1 MNRSQLIQKH
11 PFPFLLYLEWGLLAI
26 ALLGELF
33 PSPVPRWGDRFPL
46 LNFLSLLGFG
56 LMGLQL
62 PSSLPDQPSNQ
73 HSVQKIIYT
82 TLEIGLIVL
91 AAAAGKNPRIFPFLY
106 VVLMIRSCLIFKMP
120 GRLVV
125 MGIAFSLFLLMLTR
139 FMRRAEVQIFPPLQI
154 PNRPLLL
161 NFVLLLGLVL
171 VLILLLVNALI
182 NERQSREK
190 LTIANDQLRQYAL
203 RIENLAM
210 AQERARIAR
219 EIHDSLGHALTGL
232 NLQMEGALKLWDSN
246 PEQAHNFL
254 REAKQLGSTALQ
266 EVRRS
271 VSAMRS
277 DPLRGLMLPEAIATL
292 TEDFHRTTGI
302 QPHCQIQVF
311 AIPHEVSTAVYR
323 IVQEA
328 LTNIR
333 KYANATE
340 VEIHLQADSQL
351 SLPHLHLPHLH
362 LPHLHLTVRDNGDG
376 FQTAENQT
384 GFGLQGMR
392 ERTIA
397 LGGQMQIDTQPGK
410 GCCITIQIPLLKAV

>member
-1 MNRSQLIQKH
+1 MHRPRFIQKH

-26 ALLGELF
+26 ALLGEFL
-33 PSPVPRWGDRFPL
+33 PGSVPRLGERFPL

-62 PSSLPDQPSNQ
+62 PSYSS
-73 HSVQKIIYT
+73 SQKASPQTAYKIAYT
-82 TLEIGLIVL
+82 ALEIGLIVL

-106 VVLMIRSCLIFKMP
+106 VVLMIRSCLIFRMP

-125 MGIAFSLFLLMLTR
+125 MGIAFSLFLLMVTR
-139 FMRRAEVQIFPPLQI
+139 FMRRVEIQAPLRWQV
-154 PNRPLLL
+154 PSRPLLF

-203 RIENLAM
+203 RVENLAM

-246 PEQAHNFL
+246 PDQAHSFL
-254 REAKQLGSTALQ
+254 RDAKQLGSTALQ

-277 DPLRGLMLPEAIATL
+277 DPLQGMPLLEAIATL
-292 TEDFHRTTGI
+292 AEDFYRTTGI
-302 QPHCQIQVF
+302 QPHCQIQ
-311 AIPHEVSTAVYR
+311 ALSLPYEVSSAICR

-333 KYANATE
+333 KYANASE
-340 VEIHLQADSQL
+340 VNI
-351 SLPHLHLPHLH
+351 SLEAIA
-362 LPHLHLTVRDNGDG
+362 PHLHLTIQDNGDG
-376 FQTAENQT
+376 FQIAENQT

-397 LGGQMQIDTQPGK
+397 LGGQMQIDSQLGQ
-410 GCCITIQIPLLKAV
+410 GCCITVQIPLLQFSG

>member
-1 MNRSQLIQKH
+1 MQISRIIQKH

-26 ALLGELF
+26 ALLGEFL
-33 PSPVPRWGDRFPL
+33 PGPMPHLGDRFPVI
-46 LNFLSLLGFG
+46 NFLSLLGFG
-56 LMGLQL
+56 LMGLRL
-62 PSSLPDQPSNQ
+62 PSGSPNQPSTQ
-73 HSVQKIIYT
+73 PSAQSSAQSSAQKIVYT
-82 TLEIGLIVL
+82 ALEMGLIVV
-91 AAAAGKNPRIFPFLY
+91 AAAAGRNPRIFPFLY
-106 VVLMIRSCLIFKMP
+106 VVLMVRSCLIFKMP

-125 MGIAFSLFLLMLTR
+125 MGLSFSLFLVML
-139 FMRRAEVQIFPPLQI
+139 RRVEVRLSPPWQV
-154 PNRPLLL
+154 PSRPLLF

-182 NERQSREK
+182 NERHSREK

-246 PEQAHNFL
+246 PEQAHIFL
-254 REAKQLGSTALQ
+254 RDAKQLGSTALQ

-277 DPLRGLMLPEAIATL
+277 DPLQGMPLPAAIAAL
-292 TEDFHRTTGI
+292 TQDFQRTTGI
-302 QPHCQIQVF
+302 QPHCQIQ
-311 AIPHEVSTAVYR
+311 ALPLPQEVSTAVYR

-333 KYANATE
+333 KYAHATE
-340 VEIHLQADSQL
+340 VKIDLKAIAS
-351 SLPHLHLPHLH
+351 S
-362 LPHLHLTVRDNGDG
+362 LHLTIQDNGAG
-376 FQTAENQT
+376 FQIAENQT

-397 LGGQMQIDTQPGK
+397 LGGHLRIDSQSGK
-410 GCCITIQIPLLKAV
+410 GCCITVQIPLLRVV